1 MDGKSLALDQ
11 RETWKKISER
21 GKELLIYRS
30 SVFYFIPEVQRFQHA
45 IFLRSFVVHAVG
57 QMSFATRDSV
67 LKNTHFKGLQYGQGG
82 RLGIPKNKKQKTQ
95 AKKKRESG
103 REREKRNRRNPT
115 EKERERKKYIR
126 TRVTDACNTF
136 PWGWYTRRKQF
147 SSNERPMLLQRQM
160 MFEKVRPGPAARN
173 FRPEERA
180 KWERDKARRWL

>member
-11 RETWKKISER
+11 RETRKKISER

-82 RLGIPKNKKQKTQ
+82 RLGIPKNKEQKTQ
-95 AKKKRESG
+95 VKKK
-103 REREKRNRRNPT
+103 ERVEGKEK
-115 EKERERKKYIR
+115 KEIGEIRQRKRERKKYIR
-126 TRVTDACNTF
+126 ARVTDACNTF
-136 PWGWYTRRKQF
+136 PWG
-147 SSNERPMLLQRQM
+147 
-160 MFEKVRPGPAARN
+160 
-173 FRPEERA
+173 
-180 KWERDKARRWL
+180 